1 LAEWKKP
8 ANSLRLLLPLL
19 NALPMRI
26 VIGAAAGNIGRRV
39 AEQVLQAG
47 GEAVLLVRNPTSLP
61 AWVVAHGQAQVV
73 TLDLTDEAAVVAAC
87 QGADALFW
95 LVPPPPLHA
104 SDWAQW
110 YHAIAAAGA
119 AAVRVHRIPHV
130 VLVSSLGA
138 GMAPGLGTVS
148 YAGEL
153 EQQLNATG
161 ANVVALRPGYFM
173 ENWLAQAATIR
184 TQGVVHYPYAEDHDI
199 PFISV
204 VDIALVAAHYLLH
217 PQWAGQWTRNLMGPS
232 NLTLPTCTALLAQVW
247 GHPVRYQRQSAAD
260 LQQTLAQW
268 GLTPSAQQEM
278 TALFQAL
285 GDPNGAYATPRTAE
299 AYTPTSFQEFVGT
312 HLLPL
317 LQPNG

>member
-1 LAEWKKP
+1 
-8 ANSLRLLLPLL
+8 
-19 NALPMRI
+19 MRI

-39 AEQVLQAG
+39 AEHVLQAG

-61 AWVVAHGQAQVV
+61 AAVAAHAQVV
-73 TLDLTDEAAVVAAC
+73 TLDLTDERAVVAAA

-95 LVPPPPLHA
+95 LVPPPPLDV
-104 SDWAQW
+104 SDWPQW
-110 YHAIAAAGA
+110 YQTIAAAGA
-119 AAVRVHRIPHV
+119 AAVRTHQIPHV

-173 ENWLAQAATIR
+173 ENFLAQAAAIR
-184 TQGVVHYPYAEDHDI
+184 TQGVVQYPYAEDHDI

-204 VDIALVAAHYLLH
+204 ADIAAVAAHYLLH
-217 PQWAGQWTRNLMGPS
+217 PQWAGQWTRNLMGPT
-232 NLTLPTCTALLAQVW
+232 NLTLPACTALLAQAW
-247 GHPVRYQRQSAAD
+247 GQPVRYQRQSAID
-260 LQQTLAQW
+260 LQQTLGQW
-268 GLTPSAQQEM
+268 GLTADAQQEM

-299 AYTPTSFQEFVGT
+299 AYTPTSFQEFIGNY
-312 HLLPL
+312 LLPL
-317 LQPNG
+317 LQASSY